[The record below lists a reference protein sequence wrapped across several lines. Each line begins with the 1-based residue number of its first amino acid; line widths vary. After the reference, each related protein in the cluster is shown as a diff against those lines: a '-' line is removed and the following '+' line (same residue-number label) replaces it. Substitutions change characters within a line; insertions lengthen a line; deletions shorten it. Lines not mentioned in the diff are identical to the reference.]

1 MFVHSPVMI
10 GKVLSSLHI
19 QRNDIVVDC
28 TLGEG
33 GHSAAFLKNLE
44 GGCVLGI
51 EQDEEILRK
60 AVERLKE
67 YEGRFIPVR
76 GNFVS
81 VKQIIEEKIGSKADK
96 IFFDLGISMFHIKE
110 SGRGFSFSRAEP
122 LDMRLDQNKPLMGRD
137 VVNSFDK
144 KRLSEI
150 IWAYG
155 EEKFSNRIAEHIVH
169 ERNKNQIT
177 TSSQLS
183 DIIKKAI
190 PRKQWPKH
198 IHPAT
203 KTFQA
208 IRIFINDEIEILENA
223 LKDAIDCLKPE
234 GRICV
239 ISFHSLEDR
248 IVKTV
253 FKDLMRGCTCPPDFP
268 VCVCGGKKVIRVL
281 TKKPVFPD
289 EREIRTNPASRSARL
304 RCAYKLPDPEE
315 ENNFQRAKVSA

>member
-1 MFVHSPVMI
+1 MFVHSPVMV

-19 QRNDIVVDC
+19 QSDDIVVDC

-33 GHSAAFLKNLE
+33 GHSAAFLEKLE
-44 GGCVLGI
+44 DGFVLGI
-51 EQDEEILRK
+51 EQDEEILKK
-60 AVERLKE
+60 ATERFKDYAE
-67 YEGRFIPVR
+67 RFIPVR
-76 GNFVS
+76 SNFVF
-81 VKQIIEEKIGSKADK
+81 VKQIIEEKIGKKVDK
-96 IFFDLGISMFHIKE
+96 IFFDLGISMFHIQE
-110 SGRGFSFSRAEP
+110 SGRGFSFSREEP
-122 LDMRLDQNKPLMGRD
+122 LDMRLDQSKPLRGQD

-155 EEKFSNRIAEHIVH
+155 EEKFSNRISEQIVR
-169 ERNKNQIT
+169 ERGKNRIT
-177 TSSQLS
+177 TSLQLS
-183 DIIKKAI
+183 DIIKRAI

-223 LKDAIDCLKPE
+223 LKDAIECLKPD

-268 VCVCGGKKVIRVL
+268 VCVCGGKKVIRIL

-289 EREIRTNPASRSARL
+289 EIEIRMNPASRSARL
-304 RCAYKLPDPEE
+304 RCAYKLTDPDEAS
-315 ENNFQRAKVSA
+315 NFQRAQVSA